1 MGFKMLPK
9 VNRVRKVNELDVKPT
24 QVNRVTTV
32 RSVLF
37 EAVGSTAT
45 ALRVI
50 RNLSFRFA
58 AVVGHVRAV
67 TIMFNI
73 TVPAIIMIII
83 AMRARPSVFGWF
95 IIFLIIV

>member
-1 MGFKMLPK
+1 MSSN
-9 VNRVRKVNELDVKPT
+9 VNRVRKVNELDIKPT

-32 RSVLF
+32 PSVLF

-58 AVVGHVRAV
+58 AVVGHVKAP
-67 TIMFNI
+67 TIMFNR
-73 TVPAIIMIII
+73 TVPAISMIII
-83 AMRARPSVFGWF
+83 SMRAWPSVFGWF
-95 IIFLIIV
+95 IIFLII

>member
-1 MGFKMLPK
+1 MLSK
-9 VNRVRKVNELDVKPT
+9 VNRVRKVNELNGEPT

-58 AVVGHVRAV
+58 AIDLTSEG
-67 TIMFNI
+67 IY
-73 TVPAIIMIII
+73 
-83 AMRARPSVFGWF
+83 G
-95 IIFLIIV
+95 